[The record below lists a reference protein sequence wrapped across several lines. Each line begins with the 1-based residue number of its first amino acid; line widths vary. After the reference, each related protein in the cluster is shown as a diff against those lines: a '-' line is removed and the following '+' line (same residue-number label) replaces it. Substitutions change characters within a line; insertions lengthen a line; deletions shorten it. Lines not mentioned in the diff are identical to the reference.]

1 MFAFKCIYIQVYI
14 TFIINN
20 VNKLSKFIKFLRKRI
35 NFLAHRARMLVI
47 ILSLSLISGLVARTV
62 PICSFFLKEKT
73 FHCAWLLIIS
83 VYIYSVPPS
92 DHLEIDYIEP
102 EKRGFSCIFNSK
114 CFFSLFFLLFF
125 FCMQIEFLRE
135 KEICRKCTLQEHRK
149 RNWSS
154 GRTLLSMK
162 TLRDVGS
169 MRSTEKS
176 TSNSIRLCN
185 SRLGAVIFK
194 IRRT

>member
-1 MFAFKCIYIQVYI
+1 
-14 TFIINN
+14 
-20 VNKLSKFIKFLRKRI
+20 
-35 NFLAHRARMLVI
+35 MLVI

-114 CFFSLFFLLFF
+114 CFFLCFSFCFFLYAN
-125 FCMQIEFLRE
+125 RVSPR
-135 KEICRKCTLQEHRK
+135 KEICKNVHCKSIEKKLVV
-149 RNWSS
+149 WS
-154 GRTLLSMK
+154 
-162 TLRDVGS
+162 
-169 MRSTEKS
+169 
-176 TSNSIRLCN
+176 NI
-185 SRLGAVIFK
+185 VINENVARCWFDEVNRE
-194 IRRT
+194 IHFQ